1 MVSSLKLNKN
11 PEYTASELRVK
22 CGNSKTLACKLCSV
36 VSKTMV
42 RASYRIEKRDLA
54 NVVEAEGEL
63 PMVAS
68 FPIELWLVPR
78 ISSPVPFKSLEDAL
92 VCAIGALSLELSWSK
107 TLNMTMD
114 K

>member
-11 PEYTASELRVK
+11 PEYTAELRVK

-68 FPIELWLVPR
+68 FPIELWLVAGVAAAVR
-78 ISSPVPFKSLEDAL
+78 CRSLEDAL